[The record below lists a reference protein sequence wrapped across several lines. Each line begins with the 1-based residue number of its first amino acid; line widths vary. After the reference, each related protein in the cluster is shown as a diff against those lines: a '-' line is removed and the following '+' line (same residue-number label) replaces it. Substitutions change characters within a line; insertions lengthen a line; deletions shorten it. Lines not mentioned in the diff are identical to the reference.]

1 MKIKVEKDGVVKELD
16 NTELVA
22 DYVSAGWK
30 LVEETKKANFNSLNE
45 KGNN

>member
-22 DYVSAGWK
+22 DYVSA
-30 LVEETKKANFNSLNE
+30 V
-45 KGNN
+45 GN